1 MAKAKKKAKHK
12 APKTT
17 ATSKKGVKYKRSA
30 TSKTGWVA
38 VKGYDRA
45 KPKRK
50 GACGKTRT
58 ARSKNRKWLSKSH

>member
-1 MAKAKKKAKHK
+1 
-12 APKTT
+12 
-17 ATSKKGVKYKRSA
+17 VKYKRSA